1 MDKLYLKKIIRQK
14 LYSFLF
20 ILAIIII
27 FIMEPLTF
35 SSIQNIHQKVES
47 DVTHYAR
54 GSYDLLV
61 RTQEGKHPLEDQL
74 GMVPENYIGF
84 GHGGISIEQWET
96 IKKREDIEI
105 AAPVASLGY
114 FASVKNNVVIE
125 SLDNENNRYMLQYY
139 TTDGINDYAI
149 GTEYSC
155 FQLKLPTGEKE
166 YAINHEDLLN
176 ECTEETVGF
185 PLATTYHLL
194 VAIDPDE
201 EEKLTNISF
210 APINSEAP
218 KIGWGQDIA
227 NLFPNAT
234 TIPIIEILNSR
245 SALKANLQVESLEL
259 TDNEVENFRKDYG
272 IGNESSEYLT
282 KFIHLFGTEEY
293 RHFVQNL
300 EEVKGIVKVDRQLD
314 FTDLINPFIQNMDG
328 IYIDKDGNINTLTE
342 LGIPISV
349 NYQPTSVY
357 YRAGYLDYL
366 YKDGHLSLKK
376 LGEENGVPIY
386 RDIEKVGVR
395 IDEALV
401 NEELKDSVTWVLDP
415 VDSLEIWDKENQLA
429 SSPLGIYQYDPVT
442 YISEDTGESIQL
454 KATVTPG
461 SFVSSPAEGV
471 TNIQSAEL
479 IKGEK
484 PIDAIRVKV
493 AGITEYTNEAAEK
506 IEKVAK
512 EIEEMGLDVTII
524 AGASPQKVVVDV
536 EGIGKVEE
544 SWTTLGAAGSIVSE
558 WNLTNGILAIF
569 FLIVILS
576 YLVNRMQFWEVH
588 SEKEILMMYQLGWE
602 KKHINNLYQKEMIF
616 LILIAAIIS
625 SPLIWMIKKFND
637 FDNYLYILYG
647 ITILVT
653 CLIVFFFIRMK
664 INKMNQSKKV
674 IPNKNVNKKIS
685 LVWKNLAFFKK
696 HIRPSFI
703 QALFVSFLSSFVYIS
718 LSSTME
724 QTSIT
729 LLGEFVNL
737 ETNRLSLILTA
748 NTYILSII
756 TLVESLVSLLKIRE
770 NEINTFRSIGW
781 NQKHIFTLYL
791 KEVAI
796 WSGIAIAIGSV
807 GSIGMYSV
815 FYPILTKG
823 ILVILLS
830 FVGLYS
836 VVLIVASIVI
846 HYQLTKRLDKHVSKG
861 VSSKLNSSKEMDLP
875 K

>member
-1 MDKLYLKKIIRQK
+1 MI
-14 LYSFLF
+14 
-20 ILAIIII
+20 
-27 FIMEPLTF
+27 EP
-35 SSIQNIHQKVES
+35 
-47 DVTHYAR
+47 
-54 GSYDLLV
+54 
-61 RTQEGKHPLEDQL
+61 
-74 GMVPENYIGF
+74 
-84 GHGGISIEQWET
+84 
-96 IKKREDIEI
+96 
-105 AAPVASLGY
+105 
-114 FASVKNNVVIE
+114 
-125 SLDNENNRYMLQYY
+125 LDNESNRYMLQYY

-149 GTEYSC
+149 GTEYAC
-155 FQLKLPTGEKE
+155 FQLEVTTGEKE

-176 ECTEETVGF
+176 ECTEETIGF

-210 APINSEAP
+210 DPINSEAP

-245 SALKANLQVESLEL
+245 SALKAKQQVESLEL
-259 TDNEVENFRKDYG
+259 TTNDVEDLRKEYG
-272 IGNESSEYLT
+272 IGNKYSEYLK
-282 KFIHLFGTEEY
+282 KFIRLLGTEEY
-293 RHFVQNL
+293 RNFVQNL
-300 EEVKGIVKVDRQLD
+300 EEMKGIVKVDHQLD
-314 FTDLINPFIQNMDG
+314 FTNMLNPFIQNMDG
-328 IYIDKDGNINTLTE
+328 FYIDKGGNISTLSE

-349 NYQPTSVY
+349 NYKPTSVY
-357 YRAGYLDYL
+357 YRAGYLEYL
-366 YKDGHLSLKK
+366 YKNGQLSLEKV
-376 LGEENGVPIY
+376 GEENGVPIY

-401 NEELKDSVTWVLDP
+401 NEELKESITWVLDP
-415 VDSLEIWDKENQLA
+415 VDSLEIWDKEQRLA

-454 KATVTPG
+454 TATATPG

-471 TNIQSAEL
+471 TNIQSAKH

-493 AGITEYTNEAAEK
+493 AGITKYTNEAAEK

-512 EIEEMGLDVTII
+512 EIEDMGLDVTII

-558 WNLTNGILAIF
+558 WNLTNGILAIL

-588 SEKEILMMYQLGWE
+588 SQKDILMLYQLGWK

-616 LILIAAIIS
+616 LVLTAAIIS
-625 SPLIWMIKKFND
+625 SPFIWLINKSND
-637 FDNYLYILYG
+637 FDNKLYILYG

-653 CLIVFFFIRMK
+653 CLIVFFFIQIK
-664 INKMNQSKKV
+664 FNKMVQSNKMV
-674 IPNKNVNKKIS
+674 PNRSVNKKKS
-685 LVWKNLAFFKK
+685 LVWKNLAFFKR

-703 QALFVSFLSSFVYIS
+703 QTLFVSFLSSFVYIS

-724 QTSIT
+724 QTSTT

-737 ETNRLSLILTA
+737 ETNRLSLILTTS
-748 NTYILSII
+748 TYILSII

-770 NEINTFRSIGW
+770 NEIKTYRLIGW
-781 NQKHIFTLYL
+781 TQKHIFILYL

-796 WSGIAIAIGSV
+796 WSSIAIAIGSV

-830 FVGLYS
+830 FVGLFS
-836 VVLIVASIVI
+836 VVLVVASIVI
-846 HYQLTKRLDKHVSKG
+846 HYQLTKRLDKHVSKR